1 LRNFDKKKRKNK
13 MDNTMKTYK
22 FGEESVQAPASL
34 SVDEVRTML
43 AEAYPAVL
51 NATAVQ
57 NADGTTEFVVQAGT
71 KG

>member
-1 LRNFDKKKRKNK
+1 
-13 MDNTMKTYK
+13 MKTYK